1 MPRANNPFEFF
12 ERVPHGAI
20 LEVTVESDD
29 LVQNDVLVVSSG
41 SDDEQWGNAEV
52 LNRTQEKELISQGY
66 IVRLSTTAQG
76 QATGTV
82 KIGIRDHSKPWTW
95 TFDLAAG
102 QGHLCGV
109 FIKMSR

>member
-1 MPRANNPFEFF
+1 MPKADEPFEFF

-41 SDDEQWGNAEV
+41 ADDEQWFNAEV
-52 LNRTQEKELISQGY
+52 LNRTQEKTLISQGY

-76 QATGTV
+76 AATGTV
-82 KIGIRDHSKPWTW
+82 EIGIQNHSKPWTW
-95 TFDLAAG
+95 EFDLAAG
-102 QGHLCGV
+102 EGHLCGV